1 MMQVTG
7 RIIDAARDMFTGKV
21 KMTFELNETAMA
33 RTGYDELKDKE
44 RLAIIVKPFRNK
56 RSLDANAY
64 AWVLIDK
71 LAEKMNLPKEE
82 IYQRAIRRIGGVSET
97 VCVVDA
103 AVEHVCKAWRVHGL
117 GWMAETVESKLDGCT
132 NIILYYGS
140 SIYDTKQMSTLI
152 DNIVQDCQSVGI
164 ETKTPAQIEEMIS
177 LWEEGE
183 KNGKKYSASG

>member
-7 RIIDAARDMFTGKV
+7 KIVDAASDMFTGKV

-33 RTGYDELKDKE
+33 KTGYDELKDKE
-44 RLAIIVKPFRNK
+44 RLAITVKPFRKK

-71 LAEKMNLPKEE
+71 LAEKINLSKEE
-82 IYQRAIRRIGGVSET
+82 IYQRAIRQIGGVSET

-103 AVEHVCKAWRVHGL
+103 AVDKVCKAWQTHGL
-117 GWMAETVESKLDGCT
+117 GWMAETMESKLDGCT

-140 SIYDTKQMSTLI
+140 SIYDTRQMSALI
-152 DNIVQDCQSVGI
+152 DNIVQDCQAVGI
-164 ETKTPAQIEEMIS
+164 ETKTPAQIEEMLS
-177 LWEEGE
+177 LWSEGE
-183 KNGKKYSASG
+183 KNGKKHIATG